1 MPILSLVVETILNML
16 TGDPFALLIIPIF
29 IILFDFLIRMF
40 AKNNVLVN
48 GFNNFISLFMAG
60 KSSLMFK
67 VICIMPKVVSVISL
81 IVLSAFFNYM
91 FFPLELAT
99 LFFVANII
107 VNIFTIRSCVKV
119 YRFEWA
125 EYTNIKQ
132 SITNKNKMI
141 PVQENSSLKRDL
153 SSENESEIKRQEKV
167 TFAQGWKSFW
177 KNYFNFK
184 GEIGLNFFL
193 WGILIYIIFSGILK
207 VIQLNMIHSLHFN
220 IIMTITII
228 CLIIIE
234 IPLISLNVRRLRDIG
249 LKNGINYMMNIFLVL
264 FGNIPLIGVL
274 YKIFI
279 LILLCMPTGK
289 FSNSSKEM

>member
-29 IILFDFLIRMF
+29 IILFDFLIRTF
-40 AKNNVLVN
+40 AKNDVLVN
-48 GFNNFISLFMAG
+48 GFNNFISSFMAG

-67 VICIMPKVVSVISL
+67 VICIMPKVVSIISL
-81 IVLSAFFNYM
+81 IALSAFFNYM
-91 FFPLELAT
+91 FFTLELAT

-107 VNIFTIRSCVKV
+107 VNIFTIRSCVKL
-119 YRFEWA
+119 YHFEW
-125 EYTNIKQ
+125 ETYTNAKQ
-132 SITNKNKMI
+132 DITNKI
-141 PVQENSSLKRDL
+141 ASIQENSSLKRDL

-177 KNYFNFK
+177 KNCFNFK
-184 GEIGLNFFL
+184 GKTGLNFFL
-193 WGILIYIIFSGILK
+193 WGVLIYMIFSGILRA
-207 VIQLNMIHSLHFN
+207 IQLNMIHSLHFN

-228 CLIIIE
+228 GLIIIE
-234 IPLISLNVRRLRDIG
+234 IPLISLNVRRLRDVG
-249 LKNGINYMMNIFLVL
+249 LKNGINCMMNIFLVL
-264 FGNIPLIGVL
+264 FGNVPLIGIL

-289 FSNSSKEM
+289 L